1 MKLRISGNSIRLRLS
16 MSDVQMLV
24 QSGIILDKSHIGNGI
39 LKYQITQNIHE
50 NELSATFENDTI
62 NVHLPKDWLTNW
74 DNDERIGFEGRDANG
89 LYILIEK
96 DFQCMKPR
104 INEDE
109 SDLFLNP
116 NANPHG

>member
-24 QSGIILDKSHIGNGI
+24 QNGIVLDKTHIGNGI
-39 LKYQITQNIHE
+39 LRYQITQKMHE

-62 NVHLPKDWLTNW
+62 NVHIPKDWLTNW
-74 DNDERIGFEGRDANG
+74 DNDERVGFEGCDANG
-89 LYILIEK
+89 LNILIEK

-104 INEDE
+104 QHEDE
-109 SDLFLNP
+109 SDLYLNP
-116 NANPHG
+116 NSAHG